1 MNHNTCGICEHAC
14 SSHEYREPDTDG
26 WRVPGPCCE
35 PECQCLRA
43 DDFPADMAYLKR
55 MADTILTHP
64 ALHDRINADIA
75 AAADVVDDL
84 KVADE

>member
-35 PECQCLRA
+35 PECQCQR
-43 DDFPADMAYLKR
+43 
-55 MADTILTHP
+55 
-64 ALHDRINADIA
+64 
-75 AAADVVDDL
+75 
-84 KVADE
+84 

>member
-1 MNHNTCGICEHAC
+1 MN
-14 SSHEYREPDTDG
+14 D
-26 WRVPGPCCE
+26 
-35 PECQCLRA
+35 

-75 AAADVVDDL
+75 ASANVVDEL
-84 KVADE
+84 